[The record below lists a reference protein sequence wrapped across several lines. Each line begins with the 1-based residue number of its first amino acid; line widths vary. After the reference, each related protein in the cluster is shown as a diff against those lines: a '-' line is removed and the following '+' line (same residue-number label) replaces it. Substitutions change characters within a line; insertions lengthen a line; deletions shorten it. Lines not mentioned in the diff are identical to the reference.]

1 MGAEILLYLS
11 CEIFLKDKGKIQ
23 KKIGKRKSIKNK
35 KQNSKKS
42 KNENEKCSFSLL

>member
-23 KKIGKRKSIKNK
+23 KKWKKKINKKNK
-35 KQNSKKS
+35 IPKKV
-42 KNENEKCSFSLL
+42 KTKMKKCSFSLL